1 MGADGTELPTSL
13 RILHYQ
19 DRLAFCQNGFPRS
32 PPRFRV
38 QIRGSNSVEAVSFR
52 RIVDTLRFTP
62 LHPQWL
68 LGSRK
73 RIEQRISALDR
84 GIILDIGCAGRWVEK
99 KLAAGCHYVGLDYPE
114 TGVLLY
120 GARPDVFADAATLPI
135 RDGCIDAVVM
145 IEVIEHLRQ
154 PSPAMKEVF
163 RVLRPGGQLLL
174 SMPFLYPI
182 HDAPHDYQRFTAH
195 GLVRELEAAG
205 LSVESVSPDL
215 SAARSAGLIVCLALA
230 GIASEALRKRNLA
243 LLLIP
248 ILALAVPIVNLTAWF
263 ASSILPSWPALTS
276 GYIAS
281 ARKP

>member
-1 MGADGTELPTSL
+1 MDA
-13 RILHYQ
+13 
-19 DRLAFCQNGFPRS
+19 A
-32 PPRFRV
+32 
-38 QIRGSNSVEAVSFR
+38 SVR
-52 RIVDTLRFTP
+52 RIVDILRFTP

-68 LGSRK
+68 MGSRK
-73 RIEQRISALDR
+73 RIEQHISALNR
-84 GIILDIGCAGRWVEK
+84 GTILDVGCAGRWVEK

-114 TGVLLY
+114 TGLLLY
-120 GARPDVFADAATLPI
+120 GARPDVFADAASLPM

-145 IEVIEHLRQ
+145 IEVVEHLRQ
-154 PSPAMKEVF
+154 PSTAMKEAS

-195 GLVRELEAAG
+195 GLLRELEAAG
-205 LSVESVSPDL
+205 LDVESVLPDL
-215 SAARSAGLIVCLALA
+215 CTTRSAGLIVCLALA

-248 ILALAVPIVNLTAWF
+248 MLALAVPIVNLTAWL
-263 ASSILPSWPALTS
+263 ASVILPSWPALTS
-276 GYIAS
+276 GYIAT